1 MPLPALVLVHCG
13 VHAADCW
20 DLTIAEL
27 RRQEPQLKTFA
38 VDLPGRR
45 GKPGDLSTATIRHWV
60 DSVVDDVERAGF
72 EDIVIVGHSLAGVT
86 LPGVVARLGVS
97 RVREMILAAA
107 FIPAQ
112 GAAIVDL
119 IAGPLAGLARRRA
132 QTDKP
137 LRLPA
142 LIARYAF
149 CNGMTRAQRLFAL
162 SHMYAESVRVGIE
175 PVDRS
180 DLPPEVPRTWILTMR
195 DRALPVS
202 AQRVC
207 ITALGGVQT
216 VIPIDACHNVMVSH
230 PQQLAT
236 ILIDRCRSA
245 APSATGA

>member
-1 MPLPALVLVHCG
+1 MPLPALVLVHGG

-27 RRQEPQLKTFA
+27 RRQEPQLETFA

-45 GKPGDLSTATIRHWV
+45 GKPGDLSTATIGQWV
-60 DSVVDDVERAGF
+60 ESVVDDVERAGF

-86 LPGVVARLGVS
+86 LPGVVARLGAS

-107 FIPAQ
+107 FIPVQ
-112 GAAIVDL
+112 GAAIVDV

-149 CNGMTRAQRLFAL
+149 CNGMTRAQRLFAV
-162 SHMYAESVRVGIE
+162 SHMYEESLRVAIE

-180 DLPPEVPRTWILTMR
+180 DLPPEVPRTWILTLR

-202 AQRVC
+202 AQRTC
-207 ITALGGVQT
+207 MTALGGVQN

-230 PQQLAT
+230 PKQLAT
-236 ILIDRCRSA
+236 ILIERCRSA
-245 APSATGA
+245 APRATGA

>member
-1 MPLPALVLVHCG
+1 MPLPALVLVHGG

-27 RRQEPQLKTFA
+27 RRQEPQLETFA

-45 GKPGDLSTATIRHWV
+45 GKPGNLSTATIGQWV

-86 LPGVVARLGVS
+86 LPGVVARLGAS

-107 FIPAQ
+107 FIPVQ
-112 GAAIVDL
+112 GSAIVDL
-119 IAGPLAGLARRRA
+119 FAGPLAGLARRRA

-137 LRLPA
+137 LRLPT

-149 CNGMTRAQRLFAL
+149 CNGMTRAQRLFAV
-162 SHMYAESVRVGIE
+162 SHMYEESLRVAIE

-202 AQRVC
+202 AQRTC
-207 ITALGGVQT
+207 MTALGGVQT
-216 VIPIDACHNVMVSH
+216 VIPIDACHSVMVSH

-236 ILIDRCRSA
+236 ILIERCRSA
-245 APSATGA
+245 GHNATGA